1 MTNDEIRMTISLC
14 HSSFSDQGLALRW
27 RLGARWFCRRERL
40 HKSLLK
46 IIDVLEILDRIFLGL
61 PEYPGANQVKNHVP
75 NVFAGMNS
83 PIVENRHD
91 QRSELLERVLPHA
104 SQQLGSRHMP
114 DRGSLDFLLLFCRE
128 IERVAQKNVR
138 VPLVTRVVGH
148 DRIESFGKSNLLHEM
163 KKGAF

>member
-1 MTNDEIRMTISLC
+1 MTIRLC
-14 HSSFSDQGLALRW
+14 HSSSSDQGLALRW
-27 RLGARWFCRRERL
+27 RFGARWFFRGERL
-40 HKSLLK
+40 YKSLFK
-46 IIDVLEILDRIFLGL
+46 IIDVLEILNRILL
-61 PEYPGANQVKNHVP
+61 CLSKYAGADQVKNHVP

-114 DRGSLDFLLLFCRE
+114 DGGALDFLLLFCGE

-138 VPLVTRVVGH
+138 IPLVTRVAGH
-148 DRIESFGKSNLLHEM
+148 DRIKSFGKSNLLHE
-163 KKGAF
+163 